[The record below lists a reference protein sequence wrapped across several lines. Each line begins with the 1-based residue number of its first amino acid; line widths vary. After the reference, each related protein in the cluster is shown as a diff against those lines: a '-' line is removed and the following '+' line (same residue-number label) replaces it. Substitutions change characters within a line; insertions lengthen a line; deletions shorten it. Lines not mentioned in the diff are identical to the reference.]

1 MIQWEEV
8 ALEDA
13 THVEING
20 EMHEITE
27 RGGMVEKS
35 VDFGWIDILIEEN
48 KWANIPQEAFPL
60 LGIKC
65 LRKVKQEPIEF
76 EATFVFYN
84 KNWQPLYSLDDGI
97 AYQNFKKK
105 KFRCV
110 EILEDEE

>member
-20 EMHEITE
+20 IRH
-27 RGGMVEKS
+27 
-35 VDFGWIDILIEEN
+35 DLLEN
-48 KWANIPQEAFPL
+48 AQYFCNGDLLGIRWRDEYTFIPEQLFPT

-65 LRKVKQEPIEF
+65 LRKFKPTPIEF
-76 EATFVFYN
+76 EATFVMFDGR
-84 KNWQPLYSLDDGI
+84 WQMLHSLDHRFP
-97 AYQNFKKK
+97 NCKKA
-105 KFRCV
+105 KFRCI